1 MNIMLVTVDERT
13 REIGLRR
20 ALGAR
25 RRHVLAQFLS
35 EALVLTLAGGVIGI
49 ALAYGIA
56 AAVGSLPLLGPLFE
70 DTSGKGD
77 IHLHISLGTVALS
90 TLVLV
95 LVGVVSGLVPAVR
108 AARLNPVEALRY
120 E

>member
-1 MNIMLVTVDERT
+1 MGAQASHVPHHVRH
-13 REIGLRR
+13 R
-20 ALGAR
+20 LGNYL
-25 RRHVLAQFLS
+25 HYP
-35 EALVLTLAGGVIGI
+35 I

-77 IHLHISLGTVALS
+77 IHLQISLGTVGLS
-90 TLVLV
+90 TLVLL
-95 LVGVVSGLVPAVR
+95 LVGVLSGMVPAIR
-108 AARLNPVEALRY
+108 ASRLDPIEALRY